1 MKRRVAKAIPP
12 NNQVSGTTYNNKKA
26 TISSSSDLTP
36 LLWPRHDE
44 ITRIFNLNDS
54 GGPVQSVAHLRFT
67 RVLPLRGHGRMQ
79 PWVGNAKT
87 VHQNSL
93 PFFIDTLVGQRI
105 SEDRMPSKDG
115 KNDLRVDSSALLQ
128 SNMEKLIDYIRFY
141 ETKCAN
147 LRAGHPVIMLTE
159 QYRMH
164 PEICKFPSS
173 HFYDNKLLN
182 GSQMSSK
189 STPCHQTEGLGPYA
203 FYDIVDGREAHE
215 ETLVQC
221 RFVMNAKL
229 MLRLKY

>member
-1 MKRRVAKAIPP
+1 MMARVHQKSFENCARRRILICAQSNADVDEL
-12 NNQVSGTTYNNKKA
+12 VSR
-26 TISSSSDLTP
+26 ISSPGLYGSNGKMYKPYL
-36 LLWPRHDE
+36 
-44 ITRIFNLNDS
+44 
-54 GGPVQSVAHLRFT
+54 VQ
-67 RVLPLRGHGRMQ
+67 
-79 PWVGNAKT
+79 VGNAKT